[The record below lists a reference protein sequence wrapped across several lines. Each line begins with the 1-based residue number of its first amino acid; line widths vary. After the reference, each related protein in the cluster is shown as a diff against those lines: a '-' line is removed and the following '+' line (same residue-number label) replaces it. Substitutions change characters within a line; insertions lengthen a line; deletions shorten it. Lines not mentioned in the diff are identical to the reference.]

1 MAGDPLARKTETTMF
16 KMKSLAL
23 ACAAASFGLAAQH
36 AAAVVPGLCGNAAT
50 IEVNL
55 TGASA
60 PQGILTNLITNLLN
74 PGFTTVFSK
83 AVGSVSA
90 GTDYRAFCGTL
101 LADLTPTLPAGTTVR
116 FVNRAKGGSL
126 WGVNPVARNT
136 PIATLSFADADCV
149 ANGSRFDCSE
159 VGDDLAGAGNP
170 ANRAPDFGVSDEE
183 PRIYTIGINLAD
195 APAAVSTALDAAEVA
210 KLDARAGFQV
220 LFGLVATD
228 TLPSTVN
235 FTRANVAAL
244 LTGQIARWN
253 AGLGV
258 VGGTYTN
265 DRVIIVRREPGSGTQ
280 AASNQYFLDQ
290 PCALGNVANSA
301 ALNPNRQPVG
311 AGAGTE
317 LAPRI
322 INPAVG
328 LGPIVIESSTGGEVR
343 NALLAARNGT
353 NFKYQAPSG
362 IWYQVNFAGNTWGAI
377 GVLGL
382 DSQNNAAGI
391 GTVAGSTMSFRQI
404 NGQPAAGFGTGA
416 QGAKAARDAAQVGAY
431 DFVFENTFQTNTDN
445 EADPAFQ
452 AVKLPFINAFISLVQ
467 KEATLRSLGDA
478 NETAVLAIPGL
489 SGNVTNATVP
499 TAVDTANAG
508 TSRWTKS
515 ANTCLPFRATR

>member
-1 MAGDPLARKTETTMF
+1 MF

-23 ACAAASFGLAAQH
+23 ACATVSLGLAAQH
-36 AAAVVPGLCGNAAT
+36 AAAAAPGACANPAT

-60 PQGILTNLITNLLN
+60 PQGILSNLITNLLN

-101 LADLTPTLPAGTTVR
+101 LVDLNPTLPAGTSVR
-116 FVNRAKGGSL
+116 FLHRAKGGSL

-136 PIATLSFADADCV
+136 PIANLSFADADCV
-149 ANGSRFDCSE
+149 VNGSRFDCAE
-159 VGDDLAGAGNP
+159 VGDDLAGAANV
-170 ANRAPDFGVSDEE
+170 ANRTPDFGVSDVE
-183 PRIYTIGINLAD
+183 PRIFTIGLNLAD
-195 APAAVSTALDAAEVA
+195 APTAVSTALDATEVA
-210 KLDARAGFQV
+210 KLDVRAGFQA
-220 LFGLVATD
+220 LIGLVATD
-228 TLPSTVN
+228 TLPATVN
-235 FTRANVAAL
+235 FTRANVAAI
-244 LTGQIARWN
+244 LTGQVSRWN

-311 AGAGTE
+311 SGAGTE
-317 LAPRI
+317 VSPRI
-322 INPAVG
+322 INPAAG
-328 LGPIVIESSTGGEVR
+328 LGPIVIESSTSGEVR

-382 DSQNNAAGI
+382 DSQNNGVGI

-445 EADPAFQ
+445 EADAGFQ
-452 AVKLPFINAFISLVQ
+452 QVKLPFINSFIAQIQ
-467 KEATLRSLGDA
+467 KESILRNLADA
-478 NETAVLAIPGL
+478 NESAVLAIPGL
-489 SGNVTNATVP
+489 SGNTTSATVP
-499 TAVDTANAG
+499 TALDTANAG
-508 TSRWTKS
+508 TSRWTKTG
-515 ANTCLPFRATR
+515 NTCLPFRATR